1 MTIELREY
9 NLEPPD
15 KDEPM
20 DERRKQAKDKAGKKE
35 ERRQARQ
42 WAAAQ
47 AEYVLAMRT
56 R

>member
-1 MTIELREY
+1 MTIELRVTIWRHEK
-9 NLEPPD
+9 
-15 KDEPM
+15 KDQPM
-20 DERRKQAKDKAGKKE
+20 DEQQKQAKDKAEKKV